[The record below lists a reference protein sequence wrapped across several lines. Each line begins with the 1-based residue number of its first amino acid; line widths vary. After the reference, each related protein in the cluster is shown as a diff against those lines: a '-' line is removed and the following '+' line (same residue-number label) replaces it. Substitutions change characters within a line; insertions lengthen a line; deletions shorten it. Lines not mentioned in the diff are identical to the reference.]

1 MEHLMQI
8 WTIFKTEIVPV
19 LIAASTAILPIIY
32 TILKAKLTGIKLE
45 NETLAQTIGENSKTL
60 RENAKMRDELDGIS
74 EKNKQLQTE
83 IKTIAEMIYTVF
95 SNSNLSADKK
105 SKLADLYALVV
116 NEDTEKIIDDLRK
129 EVSVWQEAYKQMEE
143 SVNEKN
149 NEVEEEILTKSTMV
163 RS

>member
-8 WTIFKTEIVPV
+8 WTIFKTEVVPV
-19 LIAASTAILPIIY
+19 LIAASTAILPVIY

-60 RENAKMRDELDGIS
+60 RENTKMRDELEGIS

-83 IKTIAEMIYTVF
+83 IKTIAEMIYTIF

-129 EVSVWQEAYKQMEE
+129 EVSVWQEAYKQIEE
-143 SVNEKN
+143 SMNEKN

>member
-60 RENAKMRDELDGIS
+60 RENTKMRDELEGIS

-129 EVSVWQEAYKQMEE
+129 EVSVWQEAYKQIEE
-143 SVNEKN
+143 SMNEKN
-149 NEVEEEILTKSTMV
+149 NEVEDEILTKSTMV

>member
-60 RENAKMRDELDGIS
+60 RENTKMRDELDGIS

-83 IKTIAEMIYTVF
+83 IKTIAEMIYTIF

-116 NEDTEKIIDDLRK
+116 NEDTQKIIDDLRK
-129 EVSVWQEAYKQMEE
+129 EVSVWQEAYKQIEE
-143 SVNEKN
+143 SMNEKN
-149 NEVEEEILTKSTMV
+149 NEVEEEILTKPTMV

>member
-45 NETLAQTIGENSKTL
+45 NETLAETIGENSKTL
-60 RENAKMRDELDGIS
+60 RENAKMRDELEGIS

-116 NEDTEKIIDDLRK
+116 NEDTQKIIDDLRK
-129 EVSVWQEAYKQMEE
+129 EVSVWQEAYKKIEE
-143 SVNEKN
+143 SMNEKN

>member
-1 MEHLMQI
+1 MQI

-60 RENAKMRDELDGIS
+60 RENAKMRDELEGIS

-83 IKTIAEMIYTVF
+83 IKTVAEMIYTVF

-105 SKLADLYALVV
+105 SKLADLYSLVV
-116 NEDTEKIIDDLRK
+116 NEDTQKIIDDLRK

>member
-60 RENAKMRDELDGIS
+60 RENAKMRDELEGIS

-83 IKTIAEMIYTVF
+83 IKTIAEMIYTIF

-116 NEDTEKIIDDLRK
+116 NEDTQKIIDDLRK
-129 EVSVWQEAYKQMEE
+129 EVSVWQEAYKQIEE
-143 SVNEKN
+143 SMNEKN

>member
-45 NETLAQTIGENSKTL
+45 NETLAETIGENSKTL
-60 RENAKMRDELDGIS
+60 RENAKMRDELEGIS

-116 NEDTEKIIDDLRK
+116 NEDTQKIIDDLRK
-129 EVSVWQEAYKQMEE
+129 EVSVWQEAYKQIEE
-143 SVNEKN
+143 SMNEKN
-149 NEVEEEILTKSTMV
+149 EEVEEEILTKSTMV

>member
-19 LIAASTAILPIIY
+19 LIAASTAILPVIY

-116 NEDTEKIIDDLRK
+116 NEDTQKIIDDLRK
-129 EVSVWQEAYKQMEE
+129 EVSVWQEAYKKIEE
-143 SVNEKN
+143 SMNEKN

>member
-129 EVSVWQEAYKQMEE
+129 EVSVWQEAYKQIEE
-143 SVNEKN
+143 SMNEKN

>member
-60 RENAKMRDELDGIS
+60 RENTKMRDELDGIS

-116 NEDTEKIIDDLRK
+116 NEDTQKIIDDLRK
-129 EVSVWQEAYKQMEE
+129 EVSVWQEAYRQIEE
-143 SVNEKN
+143 SMNEKN
-149 NEVEEEILTKSTMV
+149 DEVEEEILTKSTMV

>member
-8 WTIFKTEIVPV
+8 WTIFKTEIVPA
-19 LIAASTAILPIIY
+19 LIAASTAILPVIY

-83 IKTIAEMIYTVF
+83 IKTIAEMIYTIF

-143 SVNEKN
+143 SMNEKN

>member
-19 LIAASTAILPIIY
+19 LIAASTAILPVIY

-60 RENAKMRDELDGIS
+60 RENVKMRDELEGIS

-83 IKTIAEMIYTVF
+83 IKTIAEMIYTIF

-129 EVSVWQEAYKQMEE
+129 EVSVWQEAYKQIEE
-143 SVNEKN
+143 SMNEKN
-149 NEVEEEILTKSTMV
+149 NEVEEEILTKPTMV

>member
-8 WTIFKTEIVPV
+8 WTIFKTEVVPV

-60 RENAKMRDELDGIS
+60 RENVKMRDELEGIS

-129 EVSVWQEAYKQMEE
+129 EVSVWQEAYKQIEE
-143 SVNEKN
+143 SMNEKN

>member
-60 RENAKMRDELDGIS
+60 RENTKMRDELDGIS

-83 IKTIAEMIYTVF
+83 IKTIAEMIYTIF

-105 SKLADLYALVV
+105 SKLADLYSLVV

-129 EVSVWQEAYKQMEE
+129 EVSVWQEAYKQIEE
-143 SVNEKN
+143 SMNEKN

>member
-19 LIAASTAILPIIY
+19 LIAASTAILPVIY

-60 RENAKMRDELDGIS
+60 REKTKMRDELDGIS

-129 EVSVWQEAYKQMEE
+129 EVSVWQEAYKKIEE
-143 SVNEKN
+143 SMNEKN
-149 NEVEEEILTKSTMV
+149 EEVEEEILTKSTMV

>member
-8 WTIFKTEIVPV
+8 WTIFKTEIVTV

-60 RENAKMRDELDGIS
+60 RENTKMRDELDGIS

-129 EVSVWQEAYKQMEE
+129 EVSVWQEAYKQIEE
-143 SVNEKN
+143 SMNEKN
-149 NEVEEEILTKSTMV
+149 EEVEEEILTKSTMV

>member
-1 MEHLMQI
+1 MEYLMQI

-45 NETLAQTIGENSKTL
+45 NETLAETIGENSKTL
-60 RENAKMRDELDGIS
+60 RENAIMRDELEGIS

-129 EVSVWQEAYKQMEE
+129 EVSVWQEAYKQIEE
-143 SVNEKN
+143 SMNEKN

>member
-60 RENAKMRDELDGIS
+60 RENAKMRDELEGIS

-83 IKTIAEMIYTVF
+83 IKTIAEMIYTIF

-105 SKLADLYALVV
+105 SKLADLYSLVV

-143 SVNEKN
+143 CMNEKN

>member
-19 LIAASTAILPIIY
+19 LIAASTAILPVIY

-105 SKLADLYALVV
+105 SKLADLYSLVV

-129 EVSVWQEAYKQMEE
+129 EVSVWQEAYKQIEE
-143 SVNEKN
+143 SMNEKN

>member
-116 NEDTEKIIDDLRK
+116 NEDTQKIIDDLRK
-129 EVSVWQEAYKQMEE
+129 EVSVWQEAYKQIEE
-143 SVNEKN
+143 SMNEKN
-149 NEVEEEILTKSTMV
+149 EEVEEEILTKSTMV

>member
-45 NETLAQTIGENSKTL
+45 NETLAETIGENSKTL
-60 RENAKMRDELDGIS
+60 RENAKMRDELEGIS

-105 SKLADLYALVV
+105 SKLADLYSLVV

-143 SVNEKN
+143 SMNEKN

>member
-8 WTIFKTEIVPV
+8 WTIFKTEVVPV

-60 RENAKMRDELDGIS
+60 RENVKMRDELEGIS

-83 IKTIAEMIYTVF
+83 IKTIAEMIYTIF

-129 EVSVWQEAYKQMEE
+129 EVSVWQEAYRQIEE
-143 SVNEKN
+143 SMNEKN
-149 NEVEEEILTKSTMV
+149 EEVEEEILTKSTMV

>member
-60 RENAKMRDELDGIS
+60 RENTKMRDELDGIS

-116 NEDTEKIIDDLRK
+116 NEDTQKIIDDLRK
-129 EVSVWQEAYKQMEE
+129 EVSVWQEAYKQIEE
-143 SVNEKN
+143 SMNEKN
-149 NEVEEEILTKSTMV
+149 EEVEEEILTKSTMV

>member
-60 RENAKMRDELDGIS
+60 RENAKMRDELEGIS

-105 SKLADLYALVV
+105 SKLADLYSLVV

-143 SVNEKN
+143 SMNEKN

>member
-60 RENAKMRDELDGIS
+60 RENTKMRDELEGIS

-129 EVSVWQEAYKQMEE
+129 EVSVWQEAYKKIEE

>member
-45 NETLAQTIGENSKTL
+45 NETLAETIGENSKTL

-83 IKTIAEMIYTVF
+83 IKTIAEMIYTIF

-105 SKLADLYALVV
+105 SKLADLYSLVV

-129 EVSVWQEAYKQMEE
+129 EVSVWQEAYKQIEE

>member
-19 LIAASTAILPIIY
+19 LMAASTAILPMIY
-32 TILKAKLTGIKLE
+32 TILKAKRTGIKLE
-45 NETLAQTIGENSKTL
+45 SETLAQTIGENSKTL
-60 RENAKMRDELDGIS
+60 RENTKMRDELEGIS

-129 EVSVWQEAYKQMEE
+129 EVSVWQEAYKKIEE
-143 SVNEKN
+143 SMNEKN

>member
-105 SKLADLYALVV
+105 SKLADLYSLVV

-129 EVSVWQEAYKQMEE
+129 EVSVWQEAYKKIEE
-143 SVNEKN
+143 SMNEKN

>member
-45 NETLAQTIGENSKTL
+45 NETLAETIGENSKTL
-60 RENAKMRDELDGIS
+60 RENAKMRDELEGIS

-83 IKTIAEMIYTVF
+83 IKTIAEMIYTIF

-105 SKLADLYALVV
+105 SKLADLYSLVV
-116 NEDTEKIIDDLRK
+116 NEDTQKIIDDLRK

-143 SVNEKN
+143 SMNEKN

>member
-60 RENAKMRDELDGIS
+60 RENTKMRDELDGIS

-116 NEDTEKIIDDLRK
+116 NEDTEKIIDDIRK
-129 EVSVWQEAYKQMEE
+129 EVSVWQEAYKQIEE
-143 SVNEKN
+143 SMNEKN
-149 NEVEEEILTKSTMV
+149 EEVEEEILTKSTMV

>member
-19 LIAASTAILPIIY
+19 LITASTAILPIIY

-60 RENAKMRDELDGIS
+60 RENTKMRDELEGIS

>member
-45 NETLAQTIGENSKTL
+45 NETLAETIGENSKTL
-60 RENAKMRDELDGIS
+60 RENAKMRDELEGIS

-83 IKTIAEMIYTVF
+83 IKTIAEMIYTIF

-105 SKLADLYALVV
+105 SKLADLYSLVV

-143 SVNEKN
+143 SMNEKN

>member
-60 RENAKMRDELDGIS
+60 RENTKMRDELDGIS

-105 SKLADLYALVV
+105 SKLADLYSLVV

-143 SVNEKN
+143 SMNEKN

>member
-45 NETLAQTIGENSKTL
+45 NETLAETIGENSKTL

-143 SVNEKN
+143 SMNEKN

>member
-19 LIAASTAILPIIY
+19 LIAASTAILPVIY

-60 RENAKMRDELDGIS
+60 RENAKMRDELEGIS

-116 NEDTEKIIDDLRK
+116 NEVTEKIIDDLRK
-129 EVSVWQEAYKQMEE
+129 EVSVWQEAYKQIEE
-143 SVNEKN
+143 SMNEKN
-149 NEVEEEILTKSTMV
+149 EEVEEEILTKSTMV

>member
-8 WTIFKTEIVPV
+8 WTIFKTEVVPV
-19 LIAASTAILPIIY
+19 LIAASTAILPVIY

-60 RENAKMRDELDGIS
+60 RENAKMRDELEGIS

-129 EVSVWQEAYKQMEE
+129 EVSVWQEAYKQIEE
-143 SVNEKN
+143 SMNEKN

>member
-8 WTIFKTEIVPV
+8 WTIFKTEIVPA

-116 NEDTEKIIDDLRK
+116 NEDTQKIIDDLRK

-143 SVNEKN
+143 SMNEKN

>member
-8 WTIFKTEIVPV
+8 WTIFKTEIVPA

-105 SKLADLYALVV
+105 SKLADLYSLVV

-129 EVSVWQEAYKQMEE
+129 EVSVWQEAYKKIEE
-143 SVNEKN
+143 SMNEKN

>member
-60 RENAKMRDELDGIS
+60 RENVKMRDELEGIS

-129 EVSVWQEAYKQMEE
+129 EVSVWQEAYKKIEE
-143 SVNEKN
+143 SMNEKN

>member
-60 RENAKMRDELDGIS
+60 RENVKMRDELEGIS

-83 IKTIAEMIYTVF
+83 IKTIADMIYTIF

-105 SKLADLYALVV
+105 SKLADLYSLVV
-116 NEDTEKIIDDLRK
+116 NEDTQKIIDDLRK
-129 EVSVWQEAYKQMEE
+129 EVSVWQEAYKQIEE
-143 SVNEKN
+143 SMNEKN
-149 NEVEEEILTKSTMV
+149 NEVEEEILTKPTMV